1 MVSCESGEGCTCCES
16 AYLVVLVTA
25 CQAGEEV
32 MGGGGGGSGDE
43 VLGGA
48 KLRGVTS
55 VVAARS
61 FCDPE
66 VIHYTHTTVHS
77 VIIGWSLSYCVKN
90 CKDVLLMK
98 FPFYCG
104 EVLTETIE
112 LYTMYTHFCSIQTST
127 S

>member
-1 MVSCESGEGCTCCES
+1 MVSVVRGVRHVVS

-61 FCDPE
+61 FWDPE
-66 VIHYTHTTVHS
+66 VIHYTHTT
-77 VIIGWSLSYCVKN
+77 
-90 CKDVLLMK
+90 
-98 FPFYCG
+98 
-104 EVLTETIE
+104 
-112 LYTMYTHFCSIQTST
+112 
-127 S
+127 